1 MEKLMYYKIYKV
13 SMKTISF
20 IHYVLVSYSTFH
32 VVISVTENI
41 RRNLDKGNIGCHI
54 SIDL

>member
-1 MEKLMYYKIYKV
+1 MYYKIYKV

-20 IHYVLVSYSTFH
+20 MHYVLVSYSTFH